1 MVLLRSCL
9 YRKRQRSSLRHHIV
23 FSYSGYDIPGAVRL
37 KGSEIMTKKHKKQ
50 LLRILI
56 SAVINVV
63 TFFLPVEGLPQL
75 TIYLISYA
83 IIGSDV
89 LWKAVQNIRNGQVFD
104 ENFLM
109 AVATVGAFF
118 LGEYEEGV
126 AVMLFYQVGELFQS
140 YAVNQSRRSIAE
152 LMDIRPDYANIWQD
166 GQLVQ
171 VEPECVKINDII
183 VVKPGERIP
192 LDGIVTEGYSCI
204 DTSAL
209 TGESIPREVET
220 GNEVIS
226 GCINQ
231 TGRLSVKVTKE
242 FGESTV
248 AKILDLVENS
258 SSKKAKA
265 ETFITKFARY
275 YTPAVVFSAV
285 LLAIIPPLVTGQEFS
300 VWLFRAL
307 TFLVISCPC
316 ALVISV
322 PLSFFGGIGGASKCG
337 VLVKGSNY
345 LEALADAEIVVF
357 DKTGTLTKGT
367 FAVSEVRAE
376 AMDVEKLLE
385 LAAYAEDASNH
396 PISISIKKAYGKAI
410 DSARVE
416 KVEELPGHGV
426 KALIDGSTVLA
437 GNSRLMQAE
446 QVLFSSI
453 APEGTVVHI
462 AVDGTY
468 AGYILIED
476 EIKADSQRAVA
487 DLKAVGIRQIVMLT
501 GDLDAVGQKVAKV
514 LNLDKAYTELL
525 PTDKVERVE
534 ELMQQKSAKG
544 QLVFVGDGINDAPV
558 LARADIGIA
567 MGGLGSDAAIEASDV
582 VIMTDE
588 PSQIATAIKISQK
601 TLAIVRQ
608 NIWLALGVKFIV
620 LGLGAVGYASMWAA
634 IFSDVGVSVIAILNA
649 MRAMYVKDLLPPGR
663 EVFKDACAA
672 PTSAAD

>member
-1 MVLLRSCL
+1 
-9 YRKRQRSSLRHHIV
+9 
-23 FSYSGYDIPGAVRL
+23 
-37 KGSEIMTKKHKKQ
+37 MTKKHKKQ

-56 SAVINVV
+56 SAVINVAA
-63 TFFLPVEGLPQL
+63 FFLPIEGLPQL
-75 TIYLISYA
+75 IIYLVSYA

-89 LWKAVQNIRNGQVFD
+89 LWKAIQNIRNGQVFD

-109 AVATVGAFF
+109 AVATIGAFF

-140 YAVNQSRRSIAE
+140 YAVNKSRRSIAE
-152 LMDIRPDYANIWQD
+152 LMDIRPDYATIWQD

-171 VEPECVKINDII
+171 VDPEQVKINDMI

-192 LDGIVTEGYSCI
+192 LDGIVTEGYSSI

-209 TGESIPREVET
+209 TGESMPREAEA
-220 GNEVIS
+220 GSEVIS
-226 GCINQ
+226 GCVNQ
-231 TGRLSVKVTKE
+231 TGRLTIRVTKE

-248 AKILDLVENS
+248 TKILDLVENS

-265 ETFITKFARY
+265 ENFITKFARY
-275 YTPAVVFSAV
+275 YTPAVVFSAI
-285 LLAIIPPLVTGQEFS
+285 LLAAIPPLVTGQEFS
-300 VWLFRAL
+300 IWLFRAL

-367 FAVSEVRAE
+367 FAVSEVHA
-376 AMDVEKLLE
+376 ATMDAKALLE
-385 LAAYAEDASNH
+385 LAAYAEDSSSH
-396 PISISIKKAYGKAI
+396 PISVSIKRAYGKAI
-410 DSARVE
+410 DSARIE
-416 KVEELPGHGV
+416 QVEELPGHGV
-426 KALIDGSTVLA
+426 KAVVDGRTVLA
-437 GNSRLMQAE
+437 GNNRLMQAE
-446 QVLFSSI
+446 RVAVPGT
-453 APEGTVVHI
+453 APSGTAVYI
-462 AVDGTY
+462 AVDGVY
-468 AGYILIED
+468 AGYLLIED
-476 EIKADSQRAVA
+476 EIKEDSRQAVA
-487 DLKAVGIRQIVMLT
+487 DLKAAGIRQTVMLT
-501 GDLDAVGQKVAKV
+501 GDLDAVGRKVAGA
-514 LNLDKAYTELL
+514 LGLDKAYTELL
-525 PTDKVERVE
+525 PGDKVERVE
-534 ELMQQKSAKG
+534 ELMRQKSAQG

-567 MGGLGSDAAIEASDV
+567 MGGLGSDAAIEAADV

-588 PSQIATAIKISQK
+588 PSQIATVIKISQK
-601 TLAIVRQ
+601 TLGIVRQ

-620 LGLGAVGYASMWAA
+620 LGLGAAGYASMWAA

-649 MRAMYVKDLLPPGR
+649 MRALYVKDLLPAGR
-663 EVFKDACAA
+663 EEIKTDECSTTPA
-672 PTSAAD
+672 PSLE